1 MGAHLAH
8 ADTRDQK
15 TKVEQNIYARKWLTS
30 ITAHC
35 VSELRGE
42 LPTIQR
48 VRLGGPGRV
57 ALRAILEEQ
66 ARLGNTFTADV
77 VKILRSLDK
86 PGKAPSSGYSVP
98 QERSREPDCV
108 PIDTGPPGN
117 QQSISGN
124 LSSATHYI
132 PADVS
137 SANPSEQLGVAL
149 GLAVQLPH
157 PKTQVSTRRHS
168 DHQAISSTSSNTST
182 VNQVNNDLHSNRRE
196 PSPYQDTTFS
206 TQYTGLNRG
215 AVGAPDNL
223 STHNRY
229 ISFPNVS
236 AQPHYPGD
244 PSACLPYNSHNM
256 TNTSEQPEPT
266 PAYDRSLGP
275 PPSDSLNTPNVPEL
289 ASAYE
294 SGFMAPP
301 SDYCYFASAF
311 DAGFV
316 PPPSDY
322 GYAPV
327 FDDGFV
333 PPPSDYG
340 YAPVFDD
347 GLGPPPSD
355 TFDTANVSMQPGFT

>member
-1 MGAHLAH
+1 MGVRLAH

-15 TKVEQNIYARKWLTS
+15 TKVEQNINARKWLTS

-35 VSELRGE
+35 VSALRGE

-48 VRLGGPGRV
+48 VRLEGPGRV

-77 VKILRSLDK
+77 VKLLRSLDK

-98 QERSREPDCV
+98 QERSREPDYV
-108 PIDTGPPGN
+108 PIDTGPTGN

-206 TQYTGLNRG
+206 TQYPGLNGG
-215 AVGAPDNL
+215 AVGASDNL
-223 STHNRY
+223 STYNRY

-236 AQPHYPGD
+236 VKPHYPGD
-244 PSACLPYNSHNM
+244 PYPSECPLYNSHNM
-256 TNTSEQPEPT
+256 TNTSEQPELT
-266 PAYDRSLGP
+266 PAYDRGLGP

-294 SGFMAPP
+294 SGFGA
-301 SDYCYFASAF
+301 
-311 DAGFV
+311 
-316 PPPSDY
+316 PPSDY
-322 GYAPV
+322 GYFASV
-327 FDDGFV
+327 FDAGFV
-333 PPPSDYG
+333 SPPSDYG
-340 YAPVFDD
+340 YFVPVFDD

-355 TFDTANVSMQPGFT
+355 PFDTANVSMQPGFT

>member
-1 MGAHLAH
+1 M
-8 ADTRDQK
+8 
-15 TKVEQNIYARKWLTS
+15 
-30 ITAHC
+30 
-35 VSELRGE
+35 
-42 LPTIQR
+42 
-48 VRLGGPGRV
+48 
-57 ALRAILEEQ
+57 
-66 ARLGNTFTADV
+66 
-77 VKILRSLDK
+77 
-86 PGKAPSSGYSVP
+86 
-98 QERSREPDCV
+98 

-168 DHQAISSTSSNTST
+168 DHQAISSTSSNTFM

-206 TQYTGLNRG
+206 TQYPGLNGG

-244 PSACLPYNSHNM
+244 PYPSECPLYNSHNM
-256 TNTSEQPEPT
+256 TNTSEQPELT
-266 PAYDRSLGP
+266 PAYDRGLVLPQATPSILQTCLSLRPRTRVALWPLRVTIVTSHP
-275 PPSDSLNTPNVPEL
+275 PLTPASFPLRVTTVTHPSLMTAWVLLRATPSILQTYLCNRDLHEKQTNP
-289 ASAYE
+289 
-294 SGFMAPP
+294 
-301 SDYCYFASAF
+301 
-311 DAGFV
+311 
-316 PPPSDY
+316 
-322 GYAPV
+322 
-327 FDDGFV
+327 
-333 PPPSDYG
+333 
-340 YAPVFDD
+340 
-347 GLGPPPSD
+347 
-355 TFDTANVSMQPGFT
+355 